1 MAMPGMPEIVKEIQA
16 LRSQT
21 SEIKANMERVRNL
34 LVDHFN
40 GRNDRVH
47 GKSSDTS
54 TTTRPSNANPRETSF
69 PTFTMSSP
77 RPSAE
82 TPPVADR
89 LGTKIK
95 CESPEEAENS
105 YLDIDKATRA
115 AIAEGRQLFVGN
127 LSLTTS
133 DKDLKAFFGP
143 TKVESTII
151 PRNLEDG
158 QPGRHGFVTMTTAA
172 YAQSAISELNNQLL
186 CERPMYVRL
195 CKKLPNGQ
203 TDSHRPTKR
212 RASEGPSETSKFSPH
227 KKAKTEDLRS
237 RRSPGPNCHT
247 PSEHLTPRN
256 DCNSPAIQ
264 FEDISEEVD
273 RRLKK
278 SALRRRRQS
287 QLLEGARKRKRDE
300 LDDSESEGSP
310 EDRQGRPTPG
320 MSPPLKKQK
329 QSALQE
335 KRKQSEI
342 SYDDAEIP
350 KDASPRS
357 AKLRK
362 AELICQDGK
371 WIFA

>member
-1 MAMPGMPEIVKEIQA
+1 
-16 LRSQT
+16 
-21 SEIKANMERVRNL
+21 
-34 LVDHFN
+34 
-40 GRNDRVH
+40 
-47 GKSSDTS
+47 
-54 TTTRPSNANPRETSF
+54 
-69 PTFTMSSP
+69 
-77 RPSAE
+77 
-82 TPPVADR
+82 
-89 LGTKIK
+89 
-95 CESPEEAENS
+95 
-105 YLDIDKATRA
+105 
-115 AIAEGRQLFVGN
+115 
-127 LSLTTS
+127 
-133 DKDLKAFFGP
+133 
-143 TKVESTII
+143 
-151 PRNLEDG
+151 
-158 QPGRHGFVTMTTAA
+158 MTTAA
-172 YAQSAISELNNQLL
+172 HAQSAISELNNQLL

-195 CKKLPNGQ
+195 CKKIPNGQ

-237 RRSPGPNCHT
+237 RRSPGPNCHA
-247 PSEHLTPRN
+247 PSEHLTPTN

-310 EDRQGRPTPG
+310 EDREGRPTPPSG

-342 SYDDAEIP
+342 SYNDAEIP